1 MECRVQSGLRLSAQK
16 LLSQDLLAPATKET
30 LCLGCFVT
38 ELVGQGR
45 IWEKCLET
53 GLKSWHLCLPGKC
66 ADLFVLCQELKQ

>member
-1 MECRVQSGLRLSAQK
+1 MQSAVGVETQK
-16 LLSQDLLAPATKET
+16 LLTRDLLAPATKET
-30 LCLGCFVT
+30 LCLGCFVMG
-38 ELVGQGR
+38 LVGQGR